1 MIKNMGW
8 GTFLFWGIADVVIA
22 VGAWLFL
29 DETRGR
35 SLEEIT
41 HTTDGVKSFG
51 DEREYADDEQGD
63 GRKGPGNEIR

>member
-8 GTFLFWGIADVVIA
+8 ATFLFWGCADLVIA
-22 VGAWLFL
+22 GGAWFLL

-41 HTTDGVKSFG
+41 HTIDGIKSFG
-51 DEREYADDEQGD
+51 EEQRYEGD
-63 GRKGPGNEIR
+63 GNGGKGRGVEIR